1 MRFPALFFVAVMSA
15 AAASAAAV
23 GLSAAPSE
31 PVPGP
36 VTAITGATL
45 VDVRSGDEIGNSVV
59 IIRGERIVQ
68 AGAKAKVAIPADA
81 RVIDA
86 RGKWLLPGLIDMH
99 VHLWDTDRLPLG
111 LFLANGVT
119 TVRDTGFSVLI
130 MRLTGEELSSG
141 KRIGPR
147 LYFCGDLLDGQP
159 PLYRDSTL
167 LVDTPERAR
176 SAVNFLADQ
185 GVDCIKVYNNVKEPE
200 LKEIIRTAHERHL
213 PVTGHV
219 PRTLTM
225 THAVELG
232 MQGLEHIRITGR
244 EMLSLEE
251 ADAIDFLPL
260 GKREPLLWQRFD
272 PESEKMKA
280 LASFLAK
287 SRVFLDPTLVA
298 DQSDF
303 ALSWDDQ
310 VSNRDNRYLPRP
322 LFEKWKAD
330 GLPDFATVPA
340 ESKQSARDGFEK
352 RKRFV
357 GMCRRAGVR
366 VIAGSDGAGLGTL
379 LPGFGLQH
387 ELRLLVDSGLT
398 PLEAIQAAT
407 VESAAALGKPHDL
420 GLVEPGYLADMVLV
434 GADPLETIDNTRKI
448 DLVVAAGRAYKP
460 ADLLSSSVESA
471 GAPSDTSR

>member
-1 MRFPALFFVAVMSA
+1 MRTPALLFVAAMGVSGVLA
-15 AAASAAAV
+15 
-23 GLSAAPSE
+23 E
-31 PVPGP
+31 QDPGT
-36 VTAITGATL
+36 VITGATL
-45 VDVRSGDEIGNSVV
+45 IDVRNGHTIENSAVL
-59 IIRGERIVQ
+59 IRGERIVQ
-68 AGAKAKVAIPADA
+68 AGVKDRLKIPSDA

-119 TVRDTGFSVLI
+119 AIRDTGFSVLV
-130 MRLTGEELSSG
+130 MRLTAADLSSG

-159 PLYRDSTL
+159 PLYREATL

-176 SAVNFLADQ
+176 SAVTFLADQ
-185 GVDCIKVYNNVKEPE
+185 GVDCIKVYNSVKEPE
-200 LKEIIRTAHERHL
+200 LKEIIRTARERHL
-213 PVTGHV
+213 PVIGHV

-244 EMLSLEE
+244 EMLPVAE
-251 ADAIDFLPL
+251 ADTIDFLPL
-260 GKREPLLWQRFD
+260 GTREPLLWQRFD
-272 PESEKMKA
+272 PESEKMKD

-287 SRVFLDPTLVA
+287 SRVFLDPTMVA

-303 ALSWDDQ
+303 VVSWADQ
-310 VSNRDNRYLPRP
+310 VSNPDNRYLPRP

-330 GLPDFATVPA
+330 GLPDFATVPP
-340 ESKQSARDGFEK
+340 ESKQRARDGFEK

-357 GMCRRAGVR
+357 GLCRRAGVR
-366 VIAGSDGAGLGTL
+366 IIAGSDGAGLGTL

-387 ELRLLVDSGLT
+387 ELRLLVDCGLT
-398 PLEAIQAAT
+398 PLEAIRAAT
-407 VESAAALGKPHDL
+407 VESAAALGKENDL
-420 GLVEPGYLADMVLV
+420 GLVEPGYLADMVIL
-434 GADPLETIDNTRKI
+434 GADPLEKIDNMGKI
-448 DLVVAAGRAYKP
+448 DLVVAAGRPYKP
-460 ADLLSSSVESA
+460 ADLLSSSTGSA
-471 GAPSDTSR
+471 GMQ